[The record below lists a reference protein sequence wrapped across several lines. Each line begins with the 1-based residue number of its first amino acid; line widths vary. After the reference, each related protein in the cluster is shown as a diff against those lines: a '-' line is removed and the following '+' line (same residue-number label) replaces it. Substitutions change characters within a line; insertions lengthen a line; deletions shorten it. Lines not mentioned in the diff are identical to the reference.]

1 MNIESAQYALNM
13 EKDTNIGITV
23 VISGETLSVPLDPA
37 NRHYVEILKQVEEGV
52 LTIQEII

>member
-23 VISGETLSVPLDPA
+23 VISGETLSVPLDLA

-52 LTIQEII
+52 LTIQEVI